1 MTPSMPDEIAA
12 RVRRLPPA
20 QQREALAYVTTLE
33 RAAVPPALTAFVGS
47 IPAADLAVMTAAIE
61 ADCERIDGADW

>member
-20 QQREALAYVTTLE
+20 QQREALRYVTTLE
-33 RAAVPPALTAFVGS
+33 RAAQPPTLTAFVGS
-47 IPAADLAVMTAAIE
+47 IPADDLAVMTAAIE
-61 ADCERIDGADW
+61 ADCERLDGADW